1 LASNDRFYV
10 EKNVVEQKV
19 FFSPAGGLRKR
30 MGTPMMLYFPNLC
43 VENAWNKGG
52 KYTWSDTAAE
62 SGAFQTID

>member
-1 LASNDRFYV
+1 
-10 EKNVVEQKV
+10 
-19 FFSPAGGLRKR
+19 

-62 SGAFQTID
+62 SGAFQTIN